1 VREEFTTVHQV
12 ASRFQS
18 HTNGTV
24 LALVSVTLPKTK
36 SRRNTALQIE
46 KQKEKV
52 QSGGMAPVSG
62 LYRTDHPHAQQ
73 QEFWISKDQRFPK
86 CPICGNQ
93 AAFMLEQEVEHISR
107 DADFS

>member
-1 VREEFTTVHQV
+1 M
-12 ASRFQS
+12 
-18 HTNGTV
+18 
-24 LALVSVTLPKTK
+24 
-36 SRRNTALQIE
+36 QIE